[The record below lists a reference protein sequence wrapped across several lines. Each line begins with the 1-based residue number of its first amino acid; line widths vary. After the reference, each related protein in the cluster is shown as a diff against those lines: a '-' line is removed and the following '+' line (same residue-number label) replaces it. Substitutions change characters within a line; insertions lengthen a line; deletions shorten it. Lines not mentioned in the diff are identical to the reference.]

1 MIAKLHIETIL
12 KNGITCLK
20 QSYFTPPF
28 KVANITEDKSSPSLQ
43 LMLMSSSPGILDEDE
58 YELKIELGENSS
70 LQLHTQSYQRLF
82 NMKKGAKQLMEV
94 YLQKGASFVFLLH
107 PSVPHENSV
116 FTGANKFYLS
126 EGCRLIWG
134 EILTCGRKLNG
145 EVFLFSKYHSITEVI
160 INNKLIIKENLLM
173 QPVLIDPNAIGQ
185 LEGFTHQASF
195 IFLDERTDCV
205 DVADTIHEY
214 LSLQNEIVFGIT
226 AAPVNGLIIRLL
238 GYKAEQL
245 HECLKATTKI
255 IEQKTKSI
263 NTEAAYA
270 G

>member
-1 MIAKLHIETIL
+1 MIAKLHIETFF

-20 QSYFTPPF
+20 QSYCTPPF

-58 YELKIELGENSS
+58 YELKIELEENSS
-70 LQLHTQSYQRLF
+70 LQLYTQSYQRLF
-82 NMKKGAKQLMEV
+82 NMKKGAKQSMEV
-94 YLQKGASFVFLLH
+94 YLNKGASIIFLPH

-116 FTGANKFYLS
+116 FATTNKFYLS
-126 EGCRLIWG
+126 TGCRLIWG

-145 EVFLFSKYHSITEVI
+145 EVFLFSKYHSLTEVF

-173 QPVLIDPNAIGQ
+173 QPLLIDLTAIGQ

-195 IFLDERTDCV
+195 IFLDERTDCI
-205 DVADTIHEY
+205 VATDTIHEY
-214 LSLQNEIVFGIT
+214 LSLQQEIIFGIT

-245 HECLKATTKI
+245 YDCLNAITKI
-255 IEQKTKSI
+255 IEQQTKTI
-263 NTEAAYA
+263 NPKLTYA

>member
-1 MIAKLHIETIL
+1 MIAKLQIETIF
-12 KNGITCLK
+12 KNSITQLK

-28 KVANITEDKSSPSLQ
+28 KVANITEDKSSLSLQ

-58 YELKIELGENSS
+58 YNLKLELGESSS

-94 YLQKGASFVFLLH
+94 HLQKGSSFVFLPH

-116 FTGANKFYLS
+116 FITTNKFYLS

-145 EVFLFSKYHSITEVI
+145 EVFLFSKYHSLTEVFI
-160 INNKLIIKENLLM
+160 SNKLIIKENLLM
-173 QPVLIDPNAIGQ
+173 QPLLIDPNAIGQ

-195 IFLDERTDCV
+195 IFLDEATDCIA
-205 DVADTIHEY
+205 VADSAHEY
-214 LSLQNEIVFGIT
+214 LLLQGEIVFGIT

-245 HECLKATTKI
+245 HDQLKAITKI
-255 IEQKTKSI
+255 IDQATKKRSPI
-263 NTEAAYA
+263 VTHVR
-270 G
+270 